1 MSSPSL
7 DSTDSKHLLLNRN
20 LHIIFAITLM
30 AVLGVSSITP
40 AFPRITQALNISPQ
54 SIGLLITVFTLP
66 GIFLTPVLGVFAD
79 RYGRKK
85 ILIPSMFLF
94 GIAGGLCAFTRSFET
109 LLIMRF
115 FQGIGAA
122 SLGAINLTL
131 IGDLF
136 PGKQRTIAMGYNS
149 SVLSVGT
156 ASYPAIGGAVAAIAW
171 YYPFLL
177 AFLAIPIG
185 LWVLLGLNNPEPRN
199 NQSLGQ
205 YLKYALKSMNK
216 KNVYVYFTANLVT
229 FIILYGI
236 FLTYIPIFLHEHFQS
251 STVVIGLVMSSTSV
265 VTAITASQLGRLVRR
280 FSEIDLLR
288 VSYLLYSL
296 GLLLIP
302 FIHSLYIFIIPVVI
316 FGIGHG
322 LNIPVVQSLLAGE
335 APLEHRAAFMS
346 LNGMVLR
353 LGQTLGPIIMAGIF
367 LLLGLDWIFFAGC
380 MLAVLFVIF
389 LFIFTK
395 KNKGLISLLSL
406 LTFEK

>member
-7 DSTDSKHLLLNRN
+7 ESTDTKQLLLNRN
-20 LHIIFAITLM
+20 LHIIFAVTLM

-40 AFPRITQALNISPQ
+40 AFPRISEALNISPQ

-79 RYGRKK
+79 RYGRKR
-85 ILIPSMFLF
+85 ILVPSMFLF

-156 ASYPAIGGAVAAIAW
+156 ASYPAIGGAVAAFAW

-177 AFLAIPIG
+177 AFIAIPIG
-185 LWVLLGLNNPEPRN
+185 LWVLLGLKNPEPKN

-236 FLTYIPIFLHEHFQS
+236 FLTYIPIFLHEHFQA
-251 STVVIGLVMSSTSV
+251 STVIIGLVMSSTSV
-265 VTAITASQLGRLVRR
+265 VTAFMASQLGRLVRR
-280 FSEIDLLR
+280 FSEIELLR

-296 GLLLIP
+296 GLIMIP
-302 FIHSLYIFIIPVVI
+302 FIHSIYMFIIPVAI

-389 LFIFTK
+389 LFTFMK
-395 KNKGLISLLSL
+395 KSRD
-406 LTFEK
+406 